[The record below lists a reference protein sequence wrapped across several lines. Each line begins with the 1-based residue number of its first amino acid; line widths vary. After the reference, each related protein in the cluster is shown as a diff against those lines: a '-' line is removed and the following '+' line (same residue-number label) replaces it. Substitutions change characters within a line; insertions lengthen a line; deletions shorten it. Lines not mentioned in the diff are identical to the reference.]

1 MPLFLIQNTQN
12 RDARAIHLKV
22 DELLRTGEK
31 ARNYL
36 IDLQNMSDEELDEL
50 ELQFKIW
57 ASKKAGTLCPNR
69 RPNHLRGASTN
80 RNGRSTSRRASASV
94 LFWVAITIVAFALQ
108 VTETLAD
115 STSDSSQG
123 KGSTFNF
130 DSVRNC
136 VWDTDVGN
144 GFRKHATEAG
154 ILVGGGFGMRVF
166 GGTEDHNMVLGT
178 VHVGT
183 MLSGLVAREHFW
195 RGNFELLGDF
205 FGGEQY
211 HNIPR
216 PQSLSSVLR
225 QFFGITSQRA
235 VQIRAFYWRWRRC
248 IFLTDIRGPGPD
260 PRHHFDFNFNV
271 QVSTGVHWFF
281 KPNVAA
287 TLEGRWLHLSNAG
300 IKDPNEGVNAAQV

>member
-1 MPLFLIQNTQN
+1 MVLNEPK
-12 RDARAIHLKV
+12 R
-22 DELLRTGEK
+22 
-31 ARNYL
+31 
-36 IDLQNMSDEELDEL
+36 
-50 ELQFKIW
+50 
-57 ASKKAGTLCPNR
+57 
-69 RPNHLRGASTN
+69 
-80 RNGRSTSRRASASV
+80 RSTSRRTSAS
-94 LFWVAITIVAFALQ
+94 WVAITIVAFALQ

-123 KGSTFNF
+123 KGSKFNF

-211 HNIPR
+211 NSHTSFVIGLAPI
-216 PQSLSSVLR
+216 LR
-225 QFFGITSQRA
+225 YNFATGSPFVPYIGGGAGAS
-235 VQIRAFYWRWRRC
+235 
-248 IFLTDIRGPGPD
+248 LTDIRHPELGT
-260 PRHHFDFNFNV
+260 DFNFNV
-271 QVSTGVHWFF
+271 QV
-281 KPNVAA
+281 
-287 TLEGRWLHLSNAG
+287 
-300 IKDPNEGVNAAQV
+300 